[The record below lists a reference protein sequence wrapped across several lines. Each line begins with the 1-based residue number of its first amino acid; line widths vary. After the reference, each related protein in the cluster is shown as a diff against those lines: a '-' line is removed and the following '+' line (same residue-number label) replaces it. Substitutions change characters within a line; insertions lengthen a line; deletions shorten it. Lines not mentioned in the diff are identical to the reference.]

1 MMLPNYTNQKYS
13 H

>member
-1 MMLPNYTNQKYS
+1 MMLPNYTNQKCN